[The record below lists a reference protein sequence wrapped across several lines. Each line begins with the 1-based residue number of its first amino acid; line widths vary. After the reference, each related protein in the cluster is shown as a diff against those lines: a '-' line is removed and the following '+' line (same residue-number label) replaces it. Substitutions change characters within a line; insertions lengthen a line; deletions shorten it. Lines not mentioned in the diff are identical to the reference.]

1 MKNLVR
7 VLFLL
12 LWVTP
17 AYAVQGSAGV
27 TTNNGSAVINLNS
40 TGGLANNTGTGSKQ
54 LSLIRTCSDNEL
66 LKYTTAGGWACAADS
81 TGGTPAFNAITSGT
95 NTTAAMV
102 VDSGAS
108 IDWSGTG
115 KITANLV
122 EFNPSSQT
130 VTSNTYQVTT
140 SGVSHVC
147 LDSTASRDMTANPP
161 ILDGSSGQLLVVQ
174 NCDSGSEFIRFNDG
188 NGLQLAGDQSVN
200 LAPGEAIALVYV
212 NAAGASD
219 WFEVARTSNDSNVIL
234 AKNYLACDGVTDDRA
249 ALKTLIEAGG
259 AAAGKQLDMSGCIA
273 LIGNAGG
280 DNSVAFYVAPRT
292 HISCDGSPQ
301 SGFKLAGKVCVGG
314 DSPGAGCSTT
324 SDCSGTATSCSVE
337 GGGTNAFAFTD
348 NDTYIVFSQAYETA
362 ISDTFI
368 GESGMKLTGCS
379 LYTNQLPEWGKC
391 ASGADT
397 GEACRSVCNS
407 TTASLNYGYTC
418 DDNADCNGVVGA
430 CQNDGNNC
438 TTNCTSEGVW
448 PAGKGDVRWVWWPN
462 TIESEI
468 SGNTIYNLGSTDS
481 TGVFTLG
488 TPYYNS
494 TTLFK
499 DNKMVPYT
507 KNPFAG
513 SNNGNNF
520 IAATVQDL
528 PKIFNGGFGVTLLNN
543 SLSSPTSEAIVASL
557 GNGSIAENNVLS
569 QTGGGNTGAALVTGS
584 TNVAHGNL
592 LSAAGGSAGISV
604 GDYNS
609 IVSNTISPLGTGNW
623 VVGIRFRGSN
633 NVATGNIQTGGAF
646 CARSAMT
653 AGTQP
658 SGNNQY
664 ISNRC
669 YAPVVS
675 CAALTTGAHFG
686 NNYCAWLPTNLA
698 AVWIGD
704 PGNIIT
710 EQCTALD
717 TPYDCCNNADQ
728 GNCDGTAQGS
738 TPTTNMLSYGSILG
752 HGNIVGNLIH
762 TVENNTSL
770 IKVAGVGKR
779 CTGTNASNCTGAS
792 AASARGGSCACVNNN
807 DCVSGSC
814 TLPGAQSIVSVVGNS
829 LMLSGS
835 TDVGFDLLLDDDDF
849 GTSTTE
855 AGAVNTDQTVSG
867 MTVSSNVFSGTGRAV
882 NISSNATAQ
891 GNITKMAFLA
901 NAFNDGPTRFTNW
914 KWSMGVKDDN
924 PVAILMGST
933 LTTMASTGTAF
944 ISPIGIVNNT
954 TEGSA
959 EQYVSVAGTAF
970 RGKCGVISTMSSTFS
985 RSFALRRAG
994 SDSAM
999 TCSVSS
1005 AASTCSSQAE
1015 VTFGVGARMSWKQ
1028 AATGS
1033 PVATEAA
1040 CSLLYEITDTNMGWQ
1055 W

>member
-102 VDSGAS
+102 VDSGATL
-108 IDWSGTG
+108 DWSGTG

-122 EFNPSSQT
+122 EFNPSAQT

-161 ILDGSSGQLLVVQ
+161 ILDGTSGQLLVVQ

-219 WFEVARTSNDSNVIL
+219 WFEVARTSNDSSVIL

-249 ALKTLIEAGG
+249 ALKTLLEVGG
-259 AAAGKQLDMSGCIA
+259 AAAGKTLDMSGCLA

-280 DNSVAFYVAPRT
+280 DGSIAVRVAKYTSIV
-292 HISCDGSPQ
+292 CDGSTQ

-314 DSPGAGCSTT
+314 DSAGAGCNTT
-324 SDCSGTATSCSVE
+324 ADCSGTATSCSVQ
-337 GGGTNAFAFTD
+337 GGGTNAFAYTD
-348 NDTYIVFSQAYETA
+348 GHTYTVFGQTYEDGITDVFA
-362 ISDTFI
+362 
-368 GESGMKLTGCS
+368 GEPRLKLQGCS
-379 LYTNQLPEWGKC
+379 LYTNQLPEWGTC
-391 ASGADT
+391 ASGVDA
-397 GEACRSVCNS
+397 GEACRSLCDS
-407 TTASLNYGYTC
+407 TTGLKYGQTC
-418 DDNADCNGVVGA
+418 DEHADCLPSGVH
-430 CQNDGNNC
+430 CQNQGNNC
-438 TTNCTSEGVW
+438 STLCTSEGIW
-448 PAGKGDVRWVWWPN
+448 PAGKGNVKWVDWPN
-462 TIESEI
+462 TTDSEI
-468 SGNTIYNLGSTDS
+468 TDNTVYNLGAT
-481 TGVFTLG
+481 TVAFTLG
-488 TPYYNS
+488 TPYFASN
-494 TTLFK
+494 TLFS
-499 DNKMVPYT
+499 NNRQISYSLS
-507 KNPFAG
+507 PFIPTTA
-513 SNNGNNF
+513 NGNNF
-520 IAATVQDL
+520 AAATTTDL
-528 PKIFNGGFGVTLLNN
+528 PKIISGGYGITLYGNT
-543 SLSSPTSEAIVASL
+543 LSSPTSEAVVASM

-569 QTGGGNTGAALVTGS
+569 QTGGGNNGAALLTAS
-584 TNVAHGNL
+584 TNVAHGNI

-604 GDYNS
+604 GGYNS
-609 IVSNTISPLGTGNW
+609 IVSNTIAPLGTNNW
-623 VVGIRFRGSN
+623 VVGIRFRGAN

-1015 VTFGVGARMSWKQ
+1015 VTFGVGARMSWKNV
-1028 AATGS
+1028 ATGT